1 MSVFGRRLGAGS
13 AIMLTSLIVAIL
25 VFGVSTLRAEA
36 NFVGVA
42 PSPIPVSTFRVAHHN
57 DARIEELFP
66 GLIAAR
72 RESSL
77 GFERG
82 GRIDAVLVDI
92 GDRVEAGQIL
102 AHLDTRALEAQIAA
116 ADAQTAET
124 AARTA
129 LAVGT
134 QDRQGQLLERGHI
147 SEQRFDEV
155 RTSTRAA
162 QAQQHASAAA
172 ADALRV
178 QLDLSVMTAPF
189 GGVVTARNA
198 DEGTIASPGQPILH
212 IIENDALEIRV
223 GLPPQLAAG
232 LVQDQLYHFTGNGV
246 ALDARLR
253 ASTGVV
259 DRQTRTV
266 TVLFDVAP
274 GAIAASGQ
282 VVRLI
287 VETPID
293 TDGFWVP
300 TSALAEGRR
309 GLWSVFVLKAQAD
322 AFFLE
327 SRIVETVRIEAERV
341 FVRGAVADGEI
352 VLASGLQ
359 RVTPGQ
365 LVRPAHVEARAQ

>member
-13 AIMLTSLIVAIL
+13 AILSISLIVAVL

-42 PSPIPVSTFRVAHHN
+42 PSPIPVSTFQVTHRN
-57 DARIEELFP
+57 DAGIEELFP

-82 GRIDAVLVDI
+82 GRIDAVFVDI
-92 GDRVEAGQIL
+92 GERVEAGQIL
-102 AHLDTRALEAQIAA
+102 ARLDTRALEAQIAA

-178 QLDLSVMTAPF
+178 QLDLSVITAPF
-189 GGVVTARNA
+189 GGVVTAREA
-198 DEGTIASPGQPILH
+198 DEGTIASPGQPLLH

-223 GLPPQLAAG
+223 GLPPELAAG
-232 LVQDQLYHFTGNGV
+232 LVPGEMYDFAGEGV
-246 ALDARLR
+246 SLAARLR

-274 GAIAASGQ
+274 GTIAAPGQ
-282 VVRLI
+282 VVRLV
-287 VETPID
+287 VETPINA
-293 TDGFWVP
+293 DGFWVP
-300 TSALAEGRR
+300 TSALSEGRR
-309 GLWSVFVLKAQAD
+309 GLWSVFVLKAEGSAYV
-322 AFFLE
+322 LE
-327 SRIVETVRIEAERV
+327 ARIVETVRIETERV
-341 FVRGAVADGEI
+341 FVRGAVADGET

-365 LVRPAHVEARAQ
+365 LVMPAILEARAR